1 MRRGREA
8 VPLDRGLL
16 LLEFF
21 RRSGSQILRPSSISA
36 MNSRNGS
43 CGPRIMK
50 PFSKK
55 NSDRRAG
62 IGSDATSGRS
72 SWNRTITIGMRIQSP
87 SETSLPSGRKESRI
101 TLALS
106 TASRRF
112 VRDREWPFSLLQA
125 VLLAVVSSKWS
136 REYYPDSPRWADD
149 GAIDQDNP

>member
-1 MRRGREA
+1 M
-8 VPLDRGLL
+8 PLAPGTKL
-16 LLEFF
+16 
-21 RRSGSQILRPSSISA
+21 
-36 MNSRNGS
+36 
-43 CGPRIMK
+43 GPYE
-50 PFSKK
+50 
-55 NSDRRAG
+55 
-62 IGSDATSGRS
+62 
-72 SWNRTITIGMRIQSP
+72 IQ
-87 SETSLPSGRKESRI
+87 SLPSGRKESRI